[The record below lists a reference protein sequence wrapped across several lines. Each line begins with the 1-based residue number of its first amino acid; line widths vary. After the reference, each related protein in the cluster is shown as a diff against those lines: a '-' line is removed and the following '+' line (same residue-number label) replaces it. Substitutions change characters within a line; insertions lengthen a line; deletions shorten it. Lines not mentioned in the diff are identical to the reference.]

1 MLIRTEM
8 KLVSYYKQRL
18 SAVMREE
25 LKKISELEYYV
36 SDPDL
41 HYRREEGFI
50 CNECKIAV
58 GFFVE

>member
-1 MLIRTEM
+1 
-8 KLVSYYKQRL
+8 
-18 SAVMREE
+18 MREE